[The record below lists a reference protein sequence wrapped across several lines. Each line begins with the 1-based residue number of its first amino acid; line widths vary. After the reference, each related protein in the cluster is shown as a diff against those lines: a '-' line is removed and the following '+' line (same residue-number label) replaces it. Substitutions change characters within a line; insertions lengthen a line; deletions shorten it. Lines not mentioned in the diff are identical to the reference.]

1 MKTHWVLVFVD
12 FVFTVSNVGNFPVK
26 ALKACVLL
34 LTVKTGTAKVF
45 TFNRIVGP
53 GKDFIA

>member
-1 MKTHWVLVFVD
+1 MNFIFGIGD
-12 FVFTVSNVGNFPVK
+12 VGNFPVK